1 MSCTDPEFAESMR
14 RGPEWAM
21 FGEHGPYSA
30 AELQAASAP
39 AVALKELADAIAT
52 ATHAERVDTAL
63 DRRDAYDLALAD
75 ARAKA
80 EELNPA
86 GLSGVWVGLGM
97 PFRYGRPRAAVCLD
111 CVWVGRVAHADHA
124 LAEALAHHCST

>member
-14 RGPEWAM
+14 RGPERAM
-21 FGEHGPYSA
+21 FGEQSPFGA

-39 AVALKELADAIAT
+39 AIALNELADAIAT
-52 ATHAERVDTAL
+52 ATHAERANAPL

-80 EELNPA
+80 GSLNPD
-86 GLSGVWVGLGM
+86 GVSGVWVGLGM
-97 PFRYGRPRAAVCLD
+97 PFRYGRPRAAVCFD
-111 CVWVGRVAHADHA
+111 CGWVGRVTWADHA
-124 LAEALAHHCST
+124 LAEALAHRCAT